1 MVNGKILV
9 DTVERQFV
17 LDGDSILY
25 IMPLKQSSEEFTI
38 KFKNGVNILITEEE
52 FTQICDEL
60 SLLENQMNL
69 DKIEENTL

>member
-9 DTVERQFV
+9 DTIERQFV

-25 IMPLKQSSEEFTI
+25 MMPLKKSSEEFTI

-52 FTQICDEL
+52 FTQICGDWG
-60 SLLENQMNL
+60 LLENQMNL
-69 DKIEENTL
+69 EKIEENTL

>member
-9 DTVERQFV
+9 DTIERQFV

-25 IMPLKQSSEEFTI
+25 MMPLKKSSEEFTI

-52 FTQICDEL
+52 FTQICGDL
-60 SLLENQMNL
+60 GLLENPMNL
-69 DKIEENTL
+69 DNIEENT